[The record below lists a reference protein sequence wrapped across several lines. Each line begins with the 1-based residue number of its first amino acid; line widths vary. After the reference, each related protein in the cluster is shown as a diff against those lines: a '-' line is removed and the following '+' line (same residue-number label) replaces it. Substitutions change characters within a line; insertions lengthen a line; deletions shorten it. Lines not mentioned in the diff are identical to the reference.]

1 MQGAYQFMP
10 RWRVGLRYEE
20 LDRGTVDIGLVT
32 NGTLTAADFPLL
44 AENDPKRTTA
54 MIDFSPS
61 EFSRFRLQFARDEA
75 RFVESDNQVFLQ
87 YIMSLGA
94 HGAHKF

>member
-1 MQGAYQFMP
+1 
-10 RWRVGLRYEE
+10 
-20 LDRGTVDIGLVT
+20 
-32 NGTLTAADFPLL
+32 
-44 AENDPKRTTA
+44 

-75 RFVESDNQVFLQ
+75 RFNEADNQVFLQ